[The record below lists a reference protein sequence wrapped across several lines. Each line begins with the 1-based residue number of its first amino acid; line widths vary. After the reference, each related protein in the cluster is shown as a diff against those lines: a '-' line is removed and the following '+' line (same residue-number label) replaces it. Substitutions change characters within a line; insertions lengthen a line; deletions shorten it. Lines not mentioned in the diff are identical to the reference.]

1 MQEVNIYTKMQTE
14 FLGEENIKVL
24 REVIWENM
32 LSHYGELTERD
43 YISSISIFAKKH
55 FSDTHSSEPYDLMN
69 ANKSFIQELLS
80 ENAIIKKDKE
90 SETGDEYYTKEDLIA
105 QRESKWNSDVEAQE
119 NHFAKYITTDS
130 PAIRPLFEDNIEEE
144 PFEVEKEMEK
154 VLLARNYDINELFPQ
169 IITSNQNA
177 TKSVKDDVMS
187 QEAIPPTEETN
198 NKTNI
203 VMRRI
208 DQVVKEL
215 EAIKLI
221 LEK

>member
-1 MQEVNIYTKMQTE
+1 MPEDNMNTKQQME
-14 FLGEENIKVL
+14 FLCEENLKVL
-24 REVIWENM
+24 REVIWENR

-43 YISSISIFAKKH
+43 YIRSINMFANKY
-55 FSDTHSSEPYDLMN
+55 FTDTYSTEPYDLMN

-80 ENAIIKKDKE
+80 ENIKKDNE
-90 SETGDEYYTKEDLIA
+90 SKNEYYTKEELIA
-105 QRESKWNSDVEAQE
+105 QREIKWNSDVEAQE
-119 NHFAKYITTDS
+119 NHFAKYITTDP
-130 PAIRPLFEDNIEEE
+130 PAFRPIFEDKFEEE

-154 VLLARNYDINELFPQ
+154 VLLERNYDF
-169 IITSNQNA
+169 
-177 TKSVKDDVMS
+177 TKPVKDEVMT
-187 QEAIPPTEETN
+187 QEAIQSTEETN
-198 NKTNI
+198 NKPNI